1 MKAQQVLT
9 LFTKLQSAGV
19 ENSAGKNKDTKGNF
33 NNIMDL
39 SLKNS
44 SNSETAAQKSTPVVV
59 TKGNPLKKD
68 TVAAKEKGITEE
80 KGGQVKANQEGQ
92 SGQVLE
98 NKEVDTEMTNQIGIE
113 TDEISNI
120 SENDTQSVEG
130 DMLGSAD
137 DNIIEIL
144 PEVLLTDSD
153 VENQVDDSLLQEDVL
168 KACEDFIGKIK
179 DSVKEQLD
187 ITEEELEDLLEK
199 IGATIVDLLNPDVQK
214 ELILANEG
222 TEDFTVFL
230 TNENLVGKF
239 VQLQEEIHT
248 IVEEAEEVFPELSQK
263 EFISLLQ
270 DGMENL
276 TEEESVTALDQEGM
290 YQYEDIEKTAKSV
303 KSEEN
308 LITSVVEDEQLQDTE
323 QFSNLNLSNR
333 ENLKETSA
341 DTLGQEKKEAEIS
354 VVSLKEETASKGQ
367 DFQQSKDGF
376 PKETPKNPTVEQFI
390 QNLTVSE
397 QEAVKPFDERVVQQM
412 RNIVEQVVEQIKVV
426 VKPDTTSMEL
436 QLNPANL
443 GKVNL
448 SVVAKEGTLTASLVV
463 QNEMAKQALE
473 SQMQVLREN
482 LNNQGLKVEAVEV
495 SVSDFSFA
503 QSGQTDGGQQ
513 QENRKKAPRKI
524 NLDMLSS
531 ELDQLSEEDALAAK
545 VMVSNGNQVD
555 YTA

>member
-9 LFTKLQSAGV
+9 LFTKLRSAGV
-19 ENSAGKNKDTKGNF
+19 ENPAGKNKDTKGNF

-39 SLKNS
+39 SLKSS

-59 TKGNPLKKD
+59 TKGSPLKNDNVVVKEEA
-68 TVAAKEKGITEE
+68 TTAEKGQVNQEE
-80 KGGQVKANQEGQ
+80 QKGQVSEIISDK
-92 SGQVLE
+92 
-98 NKEVDTEMTNQIGIE
+98 KEVDTKTTNQIGIE
-113 TDEISNI
+113 TDEISNL
-120 SENDTQSVEG
+120 SESNIQCVEG

-137 DNIIEIL
+137 ESITEAL
-144 PEVLLTDSD
+144 PETLLTDSD

-179 DSVKEQLD
+179 NTVKEQLD

-199 IGATIVDLLNPDVQK
+199 IGAAIIDLLNPDVQK
-214 ELILANEG
+214 ELVLANEG

-230 TNENLVGKF
+230 TNEELVGKF

-248 IVEEAEEVFPELSQK
+248 IVVEAEEMFPELSQR
-263 EFISLLQ
+263 EFVSLLQ
-270 DGMENL
+270 NAIGNL
-276 TEEESVTALDQEGM
+276 TEEENVIVQEGM
-290 YQYEDIEKTAKSV
+290 HQYEVVEETTRSI

-308 LITSVVEDEQLQDTE
+308 LVASVKKDGQLQDTE
-323 QFSNLNLSNR
+323 QFSHLNLSNNNKNVK
-333 ENLKETSA
+333 ENAS
-341 DTLGQEKKEAEIS
+341 DILGQEKKETEIS

-367 DFQQSKDGF
+367 DFQQSKNGF
-376 PKETPKNPTVEQFI
+376 SKETPKNPILEQFI

-397 QEAVKPFDERVVQQM
+397 QEAVKTFDERLVQQM

-426 VKPDTTSMEL
+426 VKPETTSMEL

-495 SVSDFSFA
+495 SVSDFNFT

-524 NLDMLSS
+524 NLEMLNGD
-531 ELDQLSEEDALAAK
+531 LDQLSEEDALTAK

-555 YTA
+555 YTV